1 MTPAEYKK
9 LSKPSKYHSSKTYVD
24 GIKFDSKREAERY
37 GELKLLEKSGA
48 ITDLKLQVRFELYPK
63 HVCEGAIVPASH
75 YIADFVY
82 TDTRTGKQIVEDA
95 KGKRTDVYKRKKK
108 QMRQR
113 YGIEIQEV

>member
-48 ITDLKLQVRFELYPK
+48 ITDLQLQVRFELYPK
-63 HVCEGAIVPASH
+63 HVCTGSTVPAS
-75 YIADFVY
+75 YYKADFVY
-82 TDTRTGKQIVEDA
+82 TDAQTGKRVVEDA
-95 KGKRTDVYKRKKK
+95 KGFKTAEYKRKKK